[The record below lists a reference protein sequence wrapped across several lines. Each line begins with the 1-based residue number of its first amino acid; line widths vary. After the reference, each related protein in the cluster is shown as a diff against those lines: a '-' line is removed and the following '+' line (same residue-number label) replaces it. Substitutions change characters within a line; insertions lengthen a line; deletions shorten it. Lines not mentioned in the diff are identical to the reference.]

1 MKYNTNTWLNLRVKN
16 FTGLV
21 ESSMTN
27 MKNQN
32 RLSGATSHHHVAT
45 EGCRWTVNLPKD
57 HVSSSAVEVKKDEG
71 GEEFLEVTCGDNNA
85 LLYIARLS
93 QGSKGKL

>member
-1 MKYNTNTWLNLRVKN
+1 M
-16 FTGLV
+16 
-21 ESSMTN
+21 ESSVTKMRL
-27 MKNQN
+27 QN

-45 EGCRWTVNLPKD
+45 EGCRWTVNLPKG
-57 HVSSSAVEVKKDEG
+57 HVSSSEVEVKKDEG

-93 QGSKGKL
+93 QGSKGMNIFVVKIKLMKLYS